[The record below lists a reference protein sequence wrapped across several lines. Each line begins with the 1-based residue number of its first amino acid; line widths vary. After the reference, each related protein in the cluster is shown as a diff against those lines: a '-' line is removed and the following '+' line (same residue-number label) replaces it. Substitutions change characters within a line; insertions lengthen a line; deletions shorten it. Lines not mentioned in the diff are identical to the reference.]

1 MAESV
6 TVRYESAQ
14 SDTMLQVTQKSTPLT
29 TYIAYR
35 PWCTLPGRFK
45 LTMNVYF
52 TRPFSATNNV
62 MDVVKG
68 PIVRSAK
75 QQLPA
80 GSYVFFAKVIVRT
93 LLDSDLDFRD
103 DARASF
109 SLEPSGLKDLAHI
122 AMWHSRDQGVFQP
135 EDTISPQLA
144 PTITGP
150 SPKKDAA
157 VKLFATAETGI
168 LELVDLVPTAVDIDT
183 IENQESFAKPIFD
196 LKKPPPIGHG
206 G

>member
-135 EDTISPQLA
+135 EDTTA
-144 PTITGP
+144 PSWRQQSRDPLQRKTQRLSFLRLLKRVFWNSWTWSQPP
-150 SPKKDAA
+150 SILTQSKTRNPLRS
-157 VKLFATAETGI
+157 LFLT
-168 LELVDLVPTAVDIDT
+168 
-183 IENQESFAKPIFD
+183 
-196 LKKPPPIGHG
+196 
-206 G
+206 